1 MKIVIVGAGAIGS
14 LFGAL
19 LAKNNTVVL
28 VGRAPHITA
37 IQHNGLNIN
46 GKTHLH
52 VKLSAVESVKDVP
65 ISPNLIL
72 LTVKSYDT
80 ETAIKHTLPLI
91 HDETVVVSLQNGLDN
106 IEKIEHIV
114 DKDRILAGVTTH
126 GAIFSNPGVIRHT
139 GKGKTI
145 LGELDGT
152 RSKHL
157 ENIVRLFN
165 EAGIETQ
172 ISDDIVKEIWAKAII
187 NSSIN
192 PLTAFFNCK
201 NGYLLENPLL
211 QKIVETI
218 CEESTHVAQA
228 EGIKLT
234 APDMIQRTKEVIRD
248 TASNYSSML
257 QSVQQRKKTEIDS
270 INGKLVTI
278 GKQHRIDTSLNKI
291 LVELVT
297 SLTNGKNSFI
307 SV

>member
-1 MKIVIVGAGAIGS
+1 M
-14 LFGAL
+14 
-19 LAKNNTVVL
+19 
-28 VGRAPHITA
+28 
-37 IQHNGLNIN
+37 
-46 GKTHLH
+46 
-52 VKLSAVESVKDVP
+52 DVP

-72 LTVKSYDT
+72 FTVKSYDT
-80 ETAIKHTLPLI
+80 ETAIKQILPLI
-91 HDETVVVSLQNGLDN
+91 RDETLVISLQNGLDN
-106 IEKIEHIV
+106 IEKIEQIV
-114 DKDRILAGVTTH
+114 DKNHIFAGVTTH

-145 LGELDGT
+145 LGELDGQ
-152 RSKHL
+152 RSKRL

-172 ISDDIVKEIWAKAII
+172 ISDDIEKEIWAKAII

-211 QKIVETI
+211 GKIVETI
-218 CEESTHVAQA
+218 CEESTNIAQV

-257 QSVQQRKKTEIDS
+257 QSVQQGKKTEIDS

-297 SLTNGKNSFI
+297 SLTDR
-307 SV
+307 